1 MSFIFDNYFFI
12 SNKYKFISNK
22 YKVQVA
28 YALNRVYM

>member
-28 YALNRVYM
+28 YALN